1 MIAAANCCF
10 ASCWRASCCRRATS
24 ALAAAPRAKD
34 WRQVAAALCA
44 LASRRTCPV
53 RLALSIL
60 RPACILTAAR
70 SSSAALARSAAL
82 GSGRLE
88 MSMAWKPGVGFS
100 FFLKR
105 NDIPRAGAAPEANGL
120 LGLGLWCSGSVRV
133 RLRLRVRARV
143 RARARARAR
152 SGSSC
157 GGLSVRVGVVGRLGL
172 GLRLRLGL
180 GFGFSGSA

>member
-10 ASCWRASCCRRATS
+10 ASCWRASCCRLAKS

-34 WRQVAAALCA
+34 WRQVTAALCA

-60 RPACILTAAR
+60 RPACILTAAC

-88 MSMAWKPGVGFS
+88 MSMAWKPGVGFCS
-100 FFLKR
+100 FLKR
-105 NDIPRAGAAPEANGL
+105 NAIPRAGAAPQGML
-120 LGLGLWCSGSVRV
+120 CSVRYPPLSLAQKELAGTDWRKTADV
-133 RLRLRVRARV
+133 
-143 RARARARAR
+143 
-152 SGSSC
+152 
-157 GGLSVRVGVVGRLGL
+157 GLFLC
-172 GLRLRLGL
+172 
-180 GFGFSGSA
+180 